1 MKYQFLRNYTPINC
15 CVFEHLLCCL
25 PVLAQQQH
33 EIIYY
38 LIVNIVYA
46 YIPITFFYSVERVR
60 SGAGRDGEAMG
71 CLYVYID
78 KIEFIVQ
85 LFFKKRIKVVKIF
98 KRVSTFLIS
107 SRNIM
112 AMFLFNIYFSLIL
125 INAFLCVNVL
135 KHERK
140 GLKGLFC
147 IF

>member
-1 MKYQFLRNYTPINC
+1 MMPTRSGATTTRNN
-15 CVFEHLLCCL
+15 LLFT
-25 PVLAQQQH
+25 
-33 EIIYY
+33 
-38 LIVNIVYA
+38 VNIVYA
-46 YIPITFFYSVERVR
+46 YIPFIIFFCSVERVR

-112 AMFLFNIYFSLIL
+112 AMFLFNIFFSNYL

-147 IF
+147 IFFNKVKCCYNF